1 MSRAVTRREI
11 AAGVATTMLA
21 PSLAAKAM
29 AQSSPQASYPAG
41 QGIKFI
47 VPFPAGGATDIVGR
61 VAADRLGAIWRTP
74 TIVEN
79 VPGAG
84 TNLGNDRVAKG
95 PTDGTLILIAAPPL
109 VVNRYLFAQ
118 LTYDPERDF
127 TPLALVARVP
137 NLLCV
142 RNDLPVSSVADLIA
156 YAKANPGKLN
166 CATAGI
172 GTSVHLS
179 SELFKRMAGVE
190 MVNVHYRG
198 SSPAINDLVAGSID
212 LIFDNIG
219 AIINLARS
227 GAVKPLAI
235 TTLAR
240 SPLAPDYPPV
250 SDTVAGFETT
260 SFAGITVR
268 AGTGREIC
276 DIIERDTIALCRE
289 PAVIERF
296 AGLGVETVG
305 MGAAGFA
312 SWLSAERAKWGQLI
326 ADLKIRA
333 E

>member
-1 MSRAVTRREI
+1 MAKAITRRCFNYGTV
-11 AAGVATTMLA
+11 AAAFAPALA
-21 PSLAAKAM
+21 SPALAQDA
-29 AQSSPQASYPAG
+29 YPAG
-41 QGIKFI
+41 QSVRFI
-47 VPFPAGGATDIVGR
+47 VPFPAGGATDLGGR
-61 VAADRLGAIWRTP
+61 VIADRLSAIWKSP

-84 TNLGNDRVAKG
+84 TNIGNDRVAKG
-95 PTDGTLILIAAPPL
+95 PTDGSVVLIMATPL
-109 VVNRYLFAQ
+109 VVNQYLFPK
-118 LTYDPERDF
+118 LSYDPEKDF
-127 TPLALVARVP
+127 TPLCMVARVP

-142 RNDLPVSSVADLIA
+142 RKDLPVNSVSELIT

-198 SSPAINDLVAGSID
+198 SAPAINDLVAGSVD
-212 LIFDNIG
+212 LMFDNIG

-235 TTLAR
+235 TNLER
-240 SPLAPDYPPV
+240 SPLAPEYPTV
-250 SDTVAGFETT
+250 AETVAGFETA
-260 SFAGITVR
+260 SFTGVCVR
-268 AGTGREIC
+268 AGTPKSIC
-276 DIIERDTIALCRE
+276 DIIERDSVALSKE

-296 AGLGVETVG
+296 SGLGIETVG
-305 MGAAGFA
+305 MNAASFTK
-312 SWLSAERAKWGQLI
+312 WLAAERAKWGQLI
-326 ADLKIRA
+326 TEMKIRA